1 MRIGVEDLGPGVAD
15 DSSAISAFAGESPGG
30 GDSQMASVAEAAE
43 SRSEA
48 TRAGDGLR
56 KDNKR
61 WRHRYETGKRT
72 RSCGHGAMMMRLQ
85 TASCPARGLSELK
98 LREGWRREAVSEA
111 GCFDDAGPGQM
122 AKFGAWRTAEEL
134 ERTESEQTGPGIGV
148 SRRSHGPAAR
158 GGQQSFVSPSQA
170 VMSRVAGGCHV
181 HGLTKKVGGAR
192 RNVSLHIP
200 TEPAAET
207 GLAPSVAL

>member
-1 MRIGVEDLGPGVAD
+1 MEAQIRDGETNQELRPWRYDDAPADRLMPSARARRIGA
-15 DSSAISAFAGESPGG
+15 SGG
-30 GDSQMASVAEAAE
+30 LAE
-43 SRSEA
+43 
-48 TRAGDGLR
+48 
-56 KDNKR
+56 
-61 WRHRYETGKRT
+61 
-72 RSCGHGAMMMRLQ
+72 
-85 TASCPARGLSELK
+85 RGLSQK
-98 LREGWRREAVSEA
+98 LDVLTMP
-111 GCFDDAGPGQM
+111 GPGD
-122 AKFGAWRTAEEL
+122 GDAWRTGEGL

-148 SRRSHGPAAR
+148 SRRSHGPEAR